1 MLMQIRDFY
10 YTCIYVIKDSEADYF
25 GVIPLGPY
33 GVGRAVILLFKGRC
47 FLHICKVSGAD
58 HFCAIPL
65 GAYGVG
71 RAVILFKDQCFLNIT
86 DNITKCH

>member
-1 MLMQIRDFY
+1 MLINANSRFLLY
-10 YTCIYVIKDSEADYF
+10 LHICKDSEADYF

-33 GVGRAVILLFKGRC
+33 GVGRAVILLFKDRC

-65 GAYGVG
+65 GPYGVG
-71 RAVILFKDQCFLNIT
+71 RAVILFKGQCFLNIT